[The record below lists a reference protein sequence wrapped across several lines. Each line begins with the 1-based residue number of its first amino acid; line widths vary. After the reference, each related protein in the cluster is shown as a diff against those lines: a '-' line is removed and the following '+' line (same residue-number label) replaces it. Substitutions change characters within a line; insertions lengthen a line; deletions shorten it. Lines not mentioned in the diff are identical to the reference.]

1 MSSISYMAQPSPDC
15 RRKFPRAR
23 ANWPTRVVNAQKR
36 VMNATCTNIS
46 EGGCQLEMSDH
57 LRDGDKILMEFAAYL
72 YTEKHKFKILGQ
84 ITYQSLHAAS
94 GTYHYGV
101 KFLTELGDDKQFVR
115 KYVAS
120 HLN

>member
-1 MSSISYMAQPSPDC
+1 MSETDQDC

-23 ANWPTRVVNAQKR
+23 SNWPTRVVNAQKQ
-36 VMNATCTNIS
+36 VMKATCINIS
-46 EGGCQLEMSDH
+46 EGGCQLEMVH
-57 LRDGDKILMEFAAYL
+57 PFREGDKILMEFNAKL
-72 YTEKHKFKILGQ
+72 YTERQKIKILGQ
-84 ITYQSLHAAS
+84 ITYQSLHASS

-101 KFLTELGDDKQFVR
+101 KFLTELGDDKEFIR